1 MSQQE
6 KKNYQTTT
14 SKRASE
20 ISEIT
25 PATTTSNETTLAPV
39 TTSKSTVTS
48 KSKVQHMKEQY
59 KNFKVP
65 DSYLEQQKDLHH
77 NLDLYDD
84 NPSLETENH
93 KLRAIIAN
101 LRNKNMK
108 LEKTNVDISKKLK
121 SLKED
126 FSTLMEIND
135 AFGTENEKLKRKIR
149 ASEIDDIES
158 KHLSKKAKGKRSVV
172 QISDDDN
179 KDEDVDDDLMDSK
192 SNATEESPEEP
203 NKREARKKL
212 RRIKAVKDLF
222 NKKNSRITS
231 YGKQDLLKILA
242 NHAYHSPE
250 VSETEDEGS
259 KSVINVYDLSW
270 RSKELRFLL
279 RNVLNKHLRVGQTA

>member
-203 NKREARKKL
+203 NKREAR
-212 RRIKAVKDLF
+212 VC
-222 NKKNSRITS
+222 
-231 YGKQDLLKILA
+231 
-242 NHAYHSPE
+242 
-250 VSETEDEGS
+250 
-259 KSVINVYDLSW
+259 
-270 RSKELRFLL
+270 
-279 RNVLNKHLRVGQTA
+279 

>member
-6 KKNYQTTT
+6 KKKITKVYKYPSEITPAATAATT
-14 SKRASE
+14 SKSASE

-25 PATTTSNETTLAPV
+25 PAATTSNETTPAPA

-65 DSYLEQQKDLHH
+65 DSYLEKQKDLRH

-93 KLRAIIAN
+93 KLRATIAD
-101 LRNKNMK
+101 LRSKNTK
-108 LEKTNVDISKKLK
+108 LEKTNVDISKELK

-135 AFGTENEKLKRKIR
+135 AFGTENEELKRKIR
-149 ASEIDDIES
+149 TSEIDDIES

-172 QISDDDN
+172 QISDDDD

-203 NKREARKKL
+203 NEREAR
-212 RRIKAVKDLF
+212 VC
-222 NKKNSRITS
+222 
-231 YGKQDLLKILA
+231 
-242 NHAYHSPE
+242 
-250 VSETEDEGS
+250 
-259 KSVINVYDLSW
+259 
-270 RSKELRFLL
+270 
-279 RNVLNKHLRVGQTA
+279 